1 MKTTGIKKALC
12 FIAAFCIAA
21 IPCFNYPAYSANEE
35 GGSSL
40 DAVSPE
46 DGKFMRDALKDL
58 PKTNGEDS
66 FVIPPERVVDE
77 KGNFLKAVSD
87 NGYTDD
93 PVVMLNKD
101 CGTVSFS
108 FEIKSA
114 GLYYFSTEYRVTS
127 GNSDAVRNML
137 IDGVSPYIETDN
149 VIFCRMWRDSG
160 EPTVNTLGNEVL
172 PAIEELS
179 VYTAVD
185 ICDGYGYYATP
196 LIFYLDVGRHTV
208 SFEYVSQDMAIK
220 YLELSPYRELPSYR
234 EAAKSYADKE
244 SGEGV
249 LTFQAEDSMIMR
261 NSASIRLDSH
271 GDPSVLPN
279 KYGYKV
285 YNAIGGESW
294 RKGNQSVTLRF
305 NVNTSGLYKLAL
317 RGGQIWDDGMP
328 SYRTVMIDGEIP
340 FAELMEY
347 RFDYSAR
354 FKTFILSDS
363 DDNPYLFYLEAG
375 EHTLTLTVTLG
386 EMTDIIQSMYKDM
399 LILSDA
405 ILDITKLTGND
416 PDPNYDYQFF
426 KNIPDLETN
435 LKTLANDVKAQY
447 ENMVS
452 VCGGST
458 GMASNL
464 VSVYKQLESMIEDP
478 FTIASRY
485 SQLTSAQSSLGSWY
499 MELQYQSLGLDE
511 FSVAAENETVPER
524 SSNFFQR
531 FWQTA
536 VNFMLSFTKDYNNV
550 GSILESDTEYTDS
563 IDVWISRGTE
573 WAESLKE
580 LADSSFTP
588 KTGISVN
595 VKTVPASQLNTGSAN
610 VLLLSIISGDAP
622 DIAMGI
628 SANSPVEFAIRNAV
642 VDLSQMEDFNS
653 VKERFLPT
661 IFTPLTYNGGVYALP
676 ETMNFTV
683 MFYRRDIIERYG
695 ISLPSTWDELRHKVL
710 PELFKNGMSFYMPA
724 DFAMFL
730 YQHKGSYYSDD
741 GLRSAL
747 DSPEAYEAFEEYT
760 QMFTQYGIDVN
771 ANFFNRFRTGEIPMG
786 IGSYTLYLQLL
797 TSAPELVGKWGIEV
811 VPGTESN
818 GETDRSVGGISG
830 ECDMII
836 KKDGVTD
843 YSSSWKFLNW
853 WTTAEVQRVYAI
865 QIESLIGS
873 ESRWNSAN
881 LDAFLS
887 LDWSASHVQVFEKMW
902 NWAKETPVVL
912 GSYYTSR
919 YITNAFTNVVVSG
932 NTSTRDALE
941 NAVKAIN
948 KELKT
953 KQEEYGVYAN

>member
-12 FIAAFCIAA
+12 FAVAFFVAVS
-21 IPCFNYPAYSANEE
+21 CFKFSAYSAKAEE
-35 GGSSL
+35 SAFA
-40 DAVSPE
+40 DALSTKSGE
-46 DGKFMRDALKDL
+46 FMRDTLKSL
-58 PKTNGEDS
+58 PETVGEDS
-66 FVIPPERVVDE
+66 FVIPSEQAVDE
-77 KGNFLKAVSD
+77 KGDYLKAVSD
-87 NGYTDD
+87 SEYTDD

-114 GLYYFSTEYRVTS
+114 GRYYLSTEYRVTS
-127 GNSDAVRNML
+127 GNSDAVRNIL

-149 VIFCRMWRDSG
+149 VIFYRMWRDSG

-172 PAIEELS
+172 PTIEEIPG
-179 VYTAVD
+179 YNAVD

-196 LIFYLDVGRHTV
+196 LIFYFDIGRHTV
-208 SFEYVSQDMAIK
+208 SFEYVSQDMAVK
-220 YLELSPYRELPSYR
+220 YLKLSPYKELPSYR
-234 EAAKSYADKE
+234 EAAKSHNDKA

-249 LTFQAEDSMIMR
+249 LTFQAEDCMIMR

-285 YNAIGGESW
+285 YNAIGGESF
-294 RKGNQSVTLRF
+294 RKGNQSVALRF

-347 RFDYSAR
+347 RFDYSSR
-354 FKTFILSDS
+354 FKTFTLSDS
-363 DDNPYLFYLEAG
+363 DGNPYLFYLEAG

-386 EMTDIIQSMYKDM
+386 EMTDIIQSLYKDM
-399 LILSDA
+399 MLLSDV

-416 PDPNYDYQFF
+416 PDPNYDYRFF
-426 KNIPDLETN
+426 ENIPDLEAN
-435 LKTLANDVKAQY
+435 LKILASDIKAQY
-447 ENMVS
+447 DNMVS

-464 VSVYKQLESMIEDP
+464 VSVYKQLERMTEDP
-478 FTIASRY
+478 FVIASRY

-499 MELQYQSLGLDE
+499 MELQFQSFGLDE
-511 FSVAAENETVPER
+511 FSVAAKDEAVPER

-550 GSILESDTEYTDS
+550 GSRLGSDTEYTDS

-580 LADSSFTP
+580 FADSSFTP

-628 SANSPVEFAIRNAV
+628 SATSPVEFAIRDAV
-642 VDLSQMEDFNS
+642 VDLSQMKDFDK

-661 IFTPLTYNGGVYALP
+661 IFTPLTYNGGVWALP

-695 ISLPSTWDELRHKVL
+695 ISLPQTWDELRHKIL
-710 PELFKNGMSFYMPA
+710 PKLFKNGMSFYMPA

-730 YQHKGSYYSDD
+730 YQHKGSYYSED

-797 TSAPELVGKWGIEV
+797 TSAPELVGKWDIEA
-811 VPGTESN
+811 VPGTESD
-818 GETDRSVGGISG
+818 GKTDRSVGGISG

-836 KKDGVTD
+836 KKNSVTD
-843 YSSSWKFLNW
+843 YESSWEFLNW
-853 WTTAEVQRVYAI
+853 WTSAEVQRLYAI
-865 QIESLIGS
+865 QIESLIGA

-887 LDWSASHVQVFEKMW
+887 LDWSASHVGVFEDMW

-919 YITNAFTNVVVSG
+919 YITNAFTDVVVSG